1 MPTRVLTGCTV
12 KIQSLYFLS
21 YTAPD
26 DVISNLIPDTI
37 CRIFTLSYEV
47 SFVPINYPKVVQKS
61 QNKNQLINAMH
72 VDLAGCKWN
81 LNFLWFLYLQLP
93 KHILLV
99 QFGND
104 SGHNDV
110 FW

>member
-1 MPTRVLTGCTV
+1 MLHDDIIGAKVTDPTGKVCLFGTGCTI

-26 DVISNLIPDTI
+26 DVISNLIPDSI
-37 CRIFTLSYEV
+37 CWIFTLSYEV

-72 VDLAGCKWN
+72 VDLAGCK
-81 LNFLWFLYLQLP
+81 
-93 KHILLV
+93 
-99 QFGND
+99 
-104 SGHNDV
+104 
-110 FW
+110 